1 MLRLVSRHFSLRKSC
16 FGPGAVLMGLMA
28 VRVSFE
34 KGLLWGIWVLPLTC
48 FSTNALHSSMI
59 REWAVSPSPS
69 AVPQRYVLM
78 PPHV

>member
-1 MLRLVSRHFSLRKSC
+1 
-16 FGPGAVLMGLMA
+16 
-28 VRVSFE
+28 
-34 KGLLWGIWVLPLTC
+34 
-48 FSTNALHSSMI
+48 MI